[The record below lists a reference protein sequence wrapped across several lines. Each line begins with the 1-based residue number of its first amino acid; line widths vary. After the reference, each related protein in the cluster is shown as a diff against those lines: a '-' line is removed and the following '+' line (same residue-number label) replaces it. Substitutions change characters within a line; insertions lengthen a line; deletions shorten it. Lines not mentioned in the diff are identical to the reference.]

1 MSGIATGTAL
11 AIGLGASAAGGI
23 ASAAIGGSAA
33 ESAAQT
39 QANSEQNAI
48 GLQQQEW
55 TTQQANEAPFLAA
68 GESALSPLEAD
79 VTNPAFSE
87 YPGGTFQAPTAAQAE
102 AYPGEQFQLSQGA
115 QAIDENAAATGNLD
129 SGTTG
134 EALENYGQNLAQ
146 TDYGNVYNQALQQ
159 YATNYGVWN
168 QDTTNQV
175 NRLQTLANTGANTA
189 AQLGQQ
195 GQAAA
200 ATEGNELVG
209 QGTALASG
217 TVGAANAITGGLS
230 GITNFASSLPLY
242 SLLGQQQQALN
253 TSSYAPGG
261 GAGSAFAPTAPGSGS
276 GLGAYTNSAV
286 PSSTATPYDLGVVG

>member
-11 AIGLGASAAGGI
+11 AIGLGATAAGGI
-23 ASAAIGGSAA
+23 ASAAIGANAS

-39 QANSEQNAI
+39 QANSEQGAI
-48 GLQQQEW
+48 NLQQQEW
-55 TTQQANEAPFLAA
+55 QTQQGNEAPFLQA
-68 GESALSPLEAD
+68 GESGLSQLQSD
-79 VTNPAFSE
+79 VTNPAFSQ

-102 AYPGEQFQLSQGA
+102 QYPGEQFQLQQGA
-115 QAIDENAAATGNLD
+115 QAIDENAAATGNLN

-134 EALENYGQNLAQ
+134 EALQNYGQNLAQ

-159 YATNYGVWN
+159 YMTNYGVWN

-175 NRLQTLANTGANTA
+175 NRLQSLAQLGSNTA

-200 ATEGNELVG
+200 TNAGNEIVG

-217 TVGAANAITGGLS
+217 TVGAANAINS
-230 GITNFASSLPLY
+230 GIGSVTNFASELPLY
-242 SLLGQQQQALN
+242 SLLGQQQQSLN
-253 TSSYAPGG
+253 ASSY
-261 GAGSAFAPTAPGSGS
+261 GSISPSAIA
-276 GLGAYTNSAV
+276 NSPDYQNAI
-286 PSSTATPYDLGVVG
+286 TDLG